1 MTSRRCLQSTGLAV
15 KNLSK
20 KDWDDVIDVNLTV
33 CHGTLSGSLLLS
45 NYHRMRVR
53 EKELDFLGFLDLKT
67 AKIRW

>member
-1 MTSRRCLQSTGLAV
+1 M